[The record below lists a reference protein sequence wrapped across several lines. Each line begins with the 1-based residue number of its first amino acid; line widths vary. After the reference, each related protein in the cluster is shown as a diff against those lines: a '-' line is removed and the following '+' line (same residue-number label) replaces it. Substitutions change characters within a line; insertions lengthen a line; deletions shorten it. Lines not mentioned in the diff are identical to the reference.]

1 MAKSRKASRP
11 PKPKDEGR
19 VDHGAQNRVVHEAKH
34 DTESV
39 SNTPAVLLTDVDD
52 DYMDLGADD
61 GLREVEDK
69 TRHQPKHEAQAGA
82 IPEIRVEAGQQS
94 DPGVN
99 PTNPDEDSDIEE
111 LPWKAPQA
119 RPILRFPQW
128 PEGATD
134 EELKQYNERKK
145 KEASEKAKRKSNKHK
160 QGRAHRT
167 FNVSEERAAVNTE
180 ISVLLIQTQGDMIEI
195 DHPGCIQESL
205 ITAGL
210 SQLGAGPSTPQFWGN
225 HPVKLALLKPLA
237 NSETLADCTNHKTD
251 FCADHSEPG
260 QMCLDIYCLGR
271 AWRQELLKAPP
282 MSFLI
287 FDLTIP
293 FIKYQGKGKA
303 RAKDTDE
310 TEPQLAWGDCERPC
324 LVVSMRE
331 VIHIA
336 TTIATTM
343 KIRGK
348 NSTRFAVMYDP
359 AQLIRLDE
367 MIELKKK
374 LRALSR

>member
-1 MAKSRKASRP
+1 MAKGRKISRP
-11 PKPKDEGR
+11 PESKDEGR
-19 VDHGAQNRVVHEAKH
+19 VDDGAQHGVTHEAKH
-34 DTESV
+34 DTESD
-39 SNTPAVLLTDVDD
+39 SNTPTVPPTDVDD
-52 DYMDLGADD
+52 DDMELDADD
-61 GLREVEDK
+61 GLRYVEDK
-69 TRHQPKHEAQAGA
+69 TRHQTKHEAQAEA
-82 IPEIRVEAGQQS
+82 VSEIRVDTEQRS
-94 DPGVN
+94 DPETN

-119 RPILRFPQW
+119 RAILRFPQW
-128 PEGATD
+128 PEGATE
-134 EELKQYNERKK
+134 EELKQYNGRK

-180 ISVLLIQTQGDMIEI
+180 ISALLTQTQGDVIEI

-210 SQLGAGPSTPQFWGN
+210 SQLGAGPSMPQFWGN

-271 AWRQELLKAPP
+271 AWRQELLKVPP

-287 FDLTIP
+287 FDITIP
-293 FIKYQGKGKA
+293 VIKYQGKGKA

-367 MIELKKK
+367 MIELKEK